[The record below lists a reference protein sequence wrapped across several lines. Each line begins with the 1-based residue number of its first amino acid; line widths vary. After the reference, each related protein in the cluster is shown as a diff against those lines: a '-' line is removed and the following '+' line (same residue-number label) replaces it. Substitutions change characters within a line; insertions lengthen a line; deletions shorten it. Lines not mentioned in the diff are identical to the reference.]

1 MLGYPYWYHL
11 WHVAGGLFHYKLD
24 TSDDRAYSLKKEDYP
39 RLPLFDPD
47 APATKRRY
55 LKEVFL
61 LVLDDLPTWRSMNT
75 YAVNN
80 EAQMQLL
87 ASAEHP
93 AIPSTPSGPAHI
105 AIPKISKTF
114 ISYIAGL
121 VVTTPYYRANCDD
134 RIKGLAEPYAKAC
147 LATLNTID
155 GKAYKK
161 YLQEK
166 LTAWFALFPEN
177 RAASK
182 ARSGPGAADDSDR
195 ERDEGRDDG
204 EEGRIVGV
212 APALDWNAISRKV
225 QQTPTSARENAF
237 HLYDFMD
244 L

>member
-1 MLGYPYWYHL
+1 M
-11 WHVAGGLFHYKLD
+11 
-24 TSDDRAYSLKKEDYP
+24 DDRAYSLKKEDYP

-55 LKEVFL
+55 LNEVFL

-93 AIPSTPSGPAHI
+93 AIPATPSGPAHI

-155 GKAYKK
+155 GKAYKN

-212 APALDWNAISRKV
+212 APELDWNAISRKV
-225 QQTPTSARENAF
+225 QQTPTGARENAF

-244 L
+244 LQLIS

>member
-1 MLGYPYWYHL
+1 
-11 WHVAGGLFHYKLD
+11 VAGGLFHYKLD

-55 LKEVFL
+55 LNEVFL

-105 AIPKISKTF
+105 AIPKISKTL

-155 GKAYKK
+155 GKAYKN

-166 LTAWFALFPEN
+166 LTAWFALFP
-177 RAASK
+177 
-182 ARSGPGAADDSDR
+182 SGPGAADDSDR

-204 EEGRIVGV
+204 EEGRIVGI
-212 APALDWNAISRKV
+212 APALD
-225 QQTPTSARENAF
+225 
-237 HLYDFMD
+237 
-244 L
+244 

>member
-1 MLGYPYWYHL
+1 MIGY
-11 WHVAGGLFHYKLD
+11 HVGISLLISFMTCGRGPVSLELC
-24 TSDDRAYSLKKEDYP
+24 TLDDRAYSSKKEDCP
-39 RLPLFDPD
+39 RLPLFEPS
-47 APATKRRY
+47 APAAKSHY
-55 LKEVFL
+55 LNKVPL

-87 ASAEHP
+87 ASAEHT
-93 AIPSTPSGPAHI
+93 AIPATPSGPAHI
-105 AIPKISKTF
+105 VIPKISKTF

-121 VVTTPYYRANCDD
+121 VVTTPYYRENCDD
-134 RIKGLAEPYAKAC
+134 CIKGLAEPYAKAC

-166 LTAWFALFPEN
+166 LMAWFALFPEN

-182 ARSGPGAADDSDR
+182 ERSGPGAAKDSDG

-212 APALDWNAISRKV
+212 APELD
-225 QQTPTSARENAF
+225 
-237 HLYDFMD
+237 
-244 L
+244 

>member
-1 MLGYPYWYHL
+1 MTCG
-11 WHVAGGLFHYKLD
+11 K
-24 TSDDRAYSLKKEDYP
+24 
-39 RLPLFDPD
+39 
-47 APATKRRY
+47 
-55 LKEVFL
+55 
-61 LVLDDLPTWRSMNT
+61 
-75 YAVNN
+75 

-93 AIPSTPSGPAHI
+93 AIPATPSGPAHI

-121 VVTTPYYRANCDD
+121 MVTTPYYRANCDD
-134 RIKGLAEPYAKAC
+134 RIKGIAEQYAKAC
-147 LATLNTID
+147 FATLNTID

-161 YLQEK
+161 YLQDK
-166 LTAWFALFPEN
+166 LTAWFALFPEK

-225 QQTPTSARENAF
+225 LQNPTGVRENAF

-244 L
+244 LQLIS

>member
-1 MLGYPYWYHL
+1 
-11 WHVAGGLFHYKLD
+11 
-24 TSDDRAYSLKKEDYP
+24 
-39 RLPLFDPD
+39 
-47 APATKRRY
+47 
-55 LKEVFL
+55 
-61 LVLDDLPTWRSMNT
+61 MNT

-87 ASAEHP
+87 ASAEHQ
-93 AIPSTPSGPAHI
+93 AIPATPSGPAHI

-155 GKAYKK
+155 GKAYKN

-177 RAASK
+177 RASSK

-212 APALDWNAISRKV
+212 APALD
-225 QQTPTSARENAF
+225 
-237 HLYDFMD
+237 
-244 L
+244 